1 MDDKSKRLPKRK
13 RLVLDAALET
23 KIKDL
28 YEKYALILLVL
39 LLCSVIV
46 VPPPFNIY

>member
-13 RLVLDAALET
+13 RLVLDAELET

-28 YEKYALILLVL
+28 FEKYALISLVL
-39 LLCSVIV
+39 LCAVLFNT
-46 VPPPFNIY
+46 FNIY

>member
-1 MDDKSKRLPKRK
+1 MDDQSKRFPKRK

-28 YEKYALILLVL
+28 YEKYAFISLVFSYNAVL
-39 LLCSVIV
+39 L
-46 VPPPFNIY
+46 